1 MDKRESK
8 DSEVTKRLTYVSTES
23 LQSRLPE
30 MLVCLMEGDTVV
42 IRHRGKTIGYM
53 MPRHEDVEQG
63 LRELDKAAAERL
75 RVGRK
80 DVPKVEITRTD
91 IIDLVRH
98 ARE

>member
-1 MDKRESK
+1 MSETKGK
-8 DSEVTKRLTYVSTES
+8 NSEVTKRISYVSTES
-23 LQSRLPE
+23 LQFRLPE

-75 RVGRK
+75 WDGRK

-91 IIDLVRH
+91 ITDLVRH

>member
-1 MDKRESK
+1 MDKSESK
-8 DSEVTKRLTYVSTES
+8 DNEVTKRLTYVSTES

-30 MLVCLMEGDTVV
+30 MLVCLLEGDTVV

-53 MPRHEDVEQG
+53 MPRHEDVEEG
-63 LRELDKAAAERL
+63 LRELDEAVVERL
-75 RVGRK
+75 RDGRK

-91 IIDLVRH
+91 IIDLIH

>member
-8 DSEVTKRLTYVSTES
+8 DGEVTKRLTYVSTES

-75 RVGRK
+75 RDGM
-80 DVPKVEITRTD
+80 PKVEITRTD